1 MRLIRALPAL
11 RNPDFA
17 RYIASRVCTNLAGQ
31 MFGVAVGWHLYELT
45 HDALALGLVG
55 LADFLPFFSLV
66 LVGGHTADHFNRRR
80 ILIVAALLEC
90 VCILSLLWYSLQGM
104 NRTWPVY
111 AAVAVFG
118 GTRAFW
124 QPAIQAFLVNIVPR
138 KDLAASV
145 ATDSTLRQIA
155 VVSGPAVGGALYL
168 LGPNVVYAACALLF
182 AATALLIIGLHVELP
197 PSQRSQEKF
206 SERGH
211 ELLEGLRH
219 VFRNR
224 VVLACLSLDLF
235 AVLFGGAVALLPIF
249 AADILAV
256 GPVGLGVLRSAP
268 AMGAAVVGMIMA
280 RRPLRDHAGEWMFGG
295 VAVFGLATIVFGLS
309 TSFWLSLLALVVSG
323 AGDMVSVFV
332 RQVLV
337 QVNTPEAIRGRVS
350 AVNSMFIGT
359 SNQLGAFESGV
370 TARWFGT
377 VPSVVIGGVLTLLVV
392 AVWRRR
398 FPEMRRLPLLR

>member
-1 MRLIRALPAL
+1 MRLFGAAPAL
-11 RNPDFA
+11 RNANFA
-17 RYIASRVCTNLAGQ
+17 RYMVSRVCTNLAWQ
-31 MFGVAVGWHLYELT
+31 MFGVAVGWHLYSLT
-45 HDALALGLVG
+45 RDPLALGLVG

-66 LVGGHTADHFNRRR
+66 LVGGHTADHCNRRQ
-80 ILIVAALLEC
+80 ILIVAALIEC
-90 VCILSLLWYSLQGM
+90 GCALSLLWYSLHGM
-104 NRTWPVY
+104 SHTWPVY

-124 QPAIQAFLVNIVPR
+124 APAIQAFLVNIVPR
-138 KDLAASV
+138 AELAAAV

-155 VVSGPAVGGALYL
+155 VVSGPAVGGVLYL
-168 LGPNVVYAACALLF
+168 LGPSVVYAACALMF
-182 AATALLIIGLHVELP
+182 AVTALLVVTLRVQLP
-197 PSQRSQEKF
+197 PSQRSQERF
-206 SERGH
+206 VERGH

-249 AADILAV
+249 AADILKV
-256 GPVGLGVLRSAP
+256 GPVGLGLLRSAP
-268 AMGAAVVGMIMA
+268 AMGAAVVGVVMA
-280 RRPLRDHAGEWMFGG
+280 RRPLRDHVGEWMFGG

-309 TSFWLSLLALVVSG
+309 TTFWLSLTALIVSG

-370 TARWFGT
+370 TARWFGS
-377 VPSVVIGGVLTLLVV
+377 VPSVLIGGVITLLVV
-392 AVWRRR
+392 AAWRRG